1 SSTSRST
8 PSWRRRANSD
18 PGGRSTRGGEHG
30 PSGATRC
37 TPRPQSRWDV
47 ALAVRAADA
56 PRTGGLLLLAR
67 DPDGL
72 LLVHDLGSL
81 RRLRVHRVE
90 ELDRPAGVRG
100 GPAG

>member
-1 SSTSRST
+1 
-8 PSWRRRANSD
+8 
-18 PGGRSTRGGEHG
+18 G

-81 RRLRVHRVE
+81 RRLRAHLVE

-100 GPAG
+100 GPAGAGEHAAVHRDGAAGHPDLHLHRQPP